1 MASLTAQIA
10 THANSPALKI
20 LMGDWGD
27 ISNKNPHI
35 YSDGENER
43 GHHNHIVAQL
53 NAVESE
59 SLD

>member
-1 MASLTAQIA
+1 MA
-10 THANSPALKI
+10 THANSPVLKI

-35 YSDGENER
+35 YSDGEDER